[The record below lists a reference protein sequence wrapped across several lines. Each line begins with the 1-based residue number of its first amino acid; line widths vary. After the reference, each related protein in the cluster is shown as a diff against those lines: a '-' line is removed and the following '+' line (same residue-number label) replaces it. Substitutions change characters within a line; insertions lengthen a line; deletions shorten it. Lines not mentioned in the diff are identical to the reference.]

1 MNRPVTL
8 ARLAAASL
16 CTLSFVVFAQQ
27 DAHQQDDHRH
37 HHAPAAA
44 AHAAHGH
51 AGYAGLQHRA
61 IKALTAQQIEG
72 YRAGRGMGL
81 AMAAEL
87 NGYPGPMHVLELAPQ
102 LGLSGDQQ
110 ASTQAIF
117 QAMQTQ
123 AKPLGA
129 AIIDAERELDA
140 MFATG
145 SATPASIE
153 TQTQKIARL
162 QGQLRAVH
170 LASHLDMMK
179 VLSAEQ
185 VQAYKRL
192 RGY

>member
-1 MNRPVTL
+1 MIPFASLT
-8 ARLAAASL
+8 RLAAASF
-16 CTLSFVVFAQQ
+16 CTLSFAALAQQ
-27 DAHQQDDHRH
+27 GPHPHHRTP
-37 HHAPAAA
+37 APTSSAY
-44 AHAAHGH
+44 GS
-51 AGYAGLQHRA
+51 AGYASQQHRQ
-61 IKALTAQQIEG
+61 IKALTAQQIED

-87 NGYPGPMHVLELAPQ
+87 NGYPGPLHVLELAPQ

-123 AKPLGA
+123 AKPLGE

-145 SATPASIE
+145 SATPAGIE

-162 QGQLRAVH
+162 QGRLRAVH

-179 VLSAEQ
+179 VLTAEQ
-185 VQAYKRL
+185 VQSYKRL